1 MTSGVL
7 LVPIGIASAAFATL
21 VSLAPEGVVP
31 AVAGLALVGTLA
43 VSLRAALAEPADH
56 VPAVTTFVMAASGI
70 AIAGIS
76 AAFWAIVAGLIVR
89 GVLRSHRARA

>member
-7 LVPIGIASAAFATL
+7 LVPIGIASAALATL

-43 VSLRAALAEPADH
+43 VSLRSALEDPADH
-56 VPAVTTFVMAASGI
+56 IPAVTTFVIAASGI
-70 AIAGIS
+70 AVAGIS
-76 AAFWAIVAGLIVR
+76 AAFWAIVVGIVVR
-89 GVLRSHRARA
+89 GVLRARR